1 MNCDVASVA
10 HSFRCMNKLN
20 KYNSKS
26 TVIVVYR
33 VFFFLCVHLFVCV
46 CSSFKGH
53 TCRAVW
59 RELTAAMYVFL
70 L

>member
-33 VFFFLCVHLFVCV
+33 CFFFSVCAFVCV
-46 CSSFKGH
+46 CVFK
-53 TCRAVW
+53 
-59 RELTAAMYVFL
+59 L
-70 L
+70 

>member
-33 VFFFLCVHLFVCV
+33 FFFFLCVHLFVCV
-46 CSSFKGH
+46 CVQALKDIPAGQCGGS
-53 TCRAVW
+53 
-59 RELTAAMYVFL
+59 
-70 L
+70 